1 MGGTFVVGSNHLA
14 RCLANQGHR
23 VLHLSTPITPF
34 HLARWSNPEIK
45 GRFKTWCH
53 GGRAYHDGV
62 IDYVP
67 LGLIP
72 KRIAYRLF
80 TQRGPCLLTL
90 PSIRHILRRYN
101 FTAVDLLLV
110 DQPIFVGLEK
120 IVSPRITV
128 YRATDLYREMLGNLL
143 NETIEKEMANR
154 ADFLIGTSQPVL
166 NRLRSL
172 APDKPISMLENGVD
186 YLFFSKPA
194 MAPPEYAAIPSP
206 RLVYA
211 GALDGR
217 FGYEAV
223 RATAKCL
230 PHANVILIGPYGN
243 DAVKQLGAG
252 NNIHLL
258 GLRKYH
264 QLPAYFQH
272 ADIGLLPLSDH
283 PANAGRSPMKLFE
296 YGASGLPV
304 VATRTIELT
313 RRKLDFV
320 FLADNEHEFV
330 SHIIDLMD
338 CAETREKIGSTA
350 KDLSSN
356 YSWEKITRRFL
367 TEICAIQLWTKY
379 SGGSTPNCIV
389 RETQHDDSISV

>member
-1 MGGTFVVGSNHLA
+1 MTTGFKKLTIVFASHTFMGGTFVVGSHHLA

-23 VLHLSTPITPF
+23 VLHLSTPVTPF
-34 HLARWSNPEIK
+34 HLVRWSDAETK
-45 GRFKTWCH
+45 GRFETWCH
-53 GGRAYHDGV
+53 GGRVYHDGV

-72 KRIAYRLF
+72 KRIAYRLS
-80 TQRGPCLLTL
+80 THRGPCLLTL
-90 PSIRHILRRYN
+90 PPIRHILRRYQ

-120 IVSPRITV
+120 IVNPRITV
-128 YRATDLYREMLGNLL
+128 YRATDLYSEMLGNLR
-143 NETIEKEMANR
+143 NETTEKEMANR

-166 NRLRSL
+166 ERLRSL
-172 APDKPISMLENGVD
+172 APDKPASMLENGVD

-194 MAPPEYAAIPSP
+194 MAPPEYAEIPSP

-223 RATAKCL
+223 SATAKCL

-243 DAVKQLGAG
+243 DVVKQLGAG
-252 NNIHLL
+252 DNIHLI
-258 GLRKYH
+258 GPRKYQ

-283 PANAGRSPMKLFE
+283 PANDGRSPMKLFE

-304 VATRTIELT
+304 VATRTAELT
-313 RRKLDFV
+313 RRKLDFLL
-320 FLADNEHEFV
+320 LADGMDEFASQV
-330 SHIIDLMD
+330 KNLVNNDR
-338 CAETREKIGSTA
+338 TRATIGLSA
-350 KDLSSN
+350 KDQSSN
-356 YSWEKITRRFL
+356 YSWEAITHRL
-367 TEICAIQLWTKY
+367 L
-379 SGGSTPNCIV
+379 
-389 RETQHDDSISV
+389 HDTFRGVSQSV